1 MCFCIFYKII
11 LATTVKTTDYFYSA
25 CPMLYVSQQCH
36 KLYWATVSYVIVF
49 RAWEGVKTV
58 GWFGTRSGGEVVEED
73 TEKDEKQSRKEGLS
87 ADD

>member
-1 MCFCIFYKII
+1 M
-11 LATTVKTTDYFYSA
+11 
-25 CPMLYVSQQCH
+25 
-36 KLYWATVSYVIVF
+36 
-49 RAWEGVKTV
+49 KTV